1 MGTTL
6 AAMKGKLGNTDY
18 FIIAMKAKEL
28 VEKAVIPSEMEEWH
42 NLTLEEK
49 EQRDINYNRVKK
61 EIAPYLA
68 KDKGRFF
75 GAIIVAAKHFDPG
88 NFEPIADVATKGL
101 PKLYQTQA
109 RLLGFL
115 TLTGGE
121 VLIPLDGQHRLKA
134 IQFALNGKDEH
145 DRPIPGMSPC
155 TDLANEDITVMLVPY
170 DRQKSRK
177 IFTRVNRYA
186 RPTSSG
192 QNLVTDDEDYIAIS
206 ARMVANKIIGSD
218 LVKTR
223 GTSLSEKDG
232 EFSALSSI
240 ADCNKAILEAHFS
253 AKVGK
258 PFIIN
263 APETRK
269 MYDEKISDIWR
280 HLTENIETF
289 RLMLSDPTE
298 DGDEKRREIRRD
310 YLLGKPIPQWCLVR
324 AFSRLMESNAFTP
337 KEASDRLN
345 KIDWRQN
352 AELWD
357 LVLVAGKRL
366 LYKNKK
372 LAADL
377 IYYVAGGKM
386 DDDER
391 IALLQSYQLCFPTG
405 NRPKELPPKV

>member
-1 MGTTL
+1 M
-6 AAMKGKLGNTDY
+6 
-18 FIIAMKAKEL
+18 
-28 VEKAVIPSEMEEWH
+28 
-42 NLTLEEK
+42 
-49 EQRDINYNRVKK
+49 
-61 EIAPYLA
+61 
-68 KDKGRFF
+68 
-75 GAIIVAAKHFDPG
+75 
-88 NFEPIADVATKGL
+88 
-101 PKLYQTQA
+101 
-109 RLLGFL
+109 LGFL

-337 KEASDRLN
+337 KEATDRLN
-345 KIDWRQN
+345 KIDWRQT
-352 AELWD
+352 APLWD

-386 DDDER
+386 DDEER
-391 IALLQSYQLCFPTG
+391 IALLQSYQLCFPAG
-405 NRPKELPPKV
+405 NRPKELPSKV